1 MLHTTNNTGIPKQT
15 GRDSKKIKVKKQILY
30 INMQVVKNGMIHLHE
45 GIISFSC
52 NVDN

>member
-30 INMQVVKNGMIHLHE
+30 INMQVVKNGIHLHE
-45 GIISFSC
+45 GKISFSC